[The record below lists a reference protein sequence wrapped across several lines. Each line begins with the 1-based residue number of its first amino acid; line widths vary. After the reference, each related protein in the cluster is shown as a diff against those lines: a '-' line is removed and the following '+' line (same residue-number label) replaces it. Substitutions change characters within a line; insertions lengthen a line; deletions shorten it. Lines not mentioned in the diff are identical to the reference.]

1 MYNTFHE
8 LNQLKKIE
16 EMKKQVLSK
25 ILTKE
30 AYERLSRVRIVN
42 PEMAGQAE
50 LYLLQIYQTG
60 KIKEKITDEKMKNV
74 LQVLSAGKKMSI
86 KRR

>member
-1 MYNTFHE
+1 MNQE
-8 LNQLKKIE
+8 LEQRQIE
-16 EMKKQVLSK
+16 EFKKQVLGR

-30 AYERLSRVRIVN
+30 AYERLARIRIVN
-42 PEMAGQAE
+42 PNLSNQIE

-60 KIKEKITDEKMKNV
+60 KIKEQISDDKLKNI
-74 LQVLSAGKKMSI
+74 LELLSKKREISI